1 MRSVISLQYVLNK
14 GNVHEVEFQEI
25 ESHIFQEI
33 ETMIMRFVEGDQKPF
48 FQGIKSFNNICQY
61 FDHEIYTFRHFSGD
75 QKLKIHYN
83 QLLIS

>member
-61 FDHEIYTFRHFSGD
+61 FDHEIYTFTYFDIFQEIKS
-75 QKLKIHYN
+75 
-83 QLLIS
+83 